1 MVPIKVRLSDFTSKK
16 KYLNL
21 QLRFLQFCEKLGG
34 PHTELD
40 QLKPNDFEIFYKEQ
54 TDYNE
59 EEYHNLSFHEFVQDQ
74 IFLISDRALLQL
86 NREVKKMDLVRK
98 DELKRFVDKKLKA
111 LENIRA
117 KIIETSKI
125 LDPTHVDSLHTQIN
139 ILIEKIDSK
148 EFEKGLILDKRI
160 KFNWHQNDLLVL
172 ISLLRE
178 NGHIDLKNTLTE
190 TGLAIDQV
198 FAFKNSKTKKYQ
210 NYSGSRHELEK
221 VKREGIMKSINRL
234 KKVFN
239 EDFFN
244 SI

>member
-1 MVPIKVRLSDFTSKK
+1 
-16 KYLNL
+16 
-21 QLRFLQFCEKLGG
+21 
-34 PHTELD
+34 
-40 QLKPNDFEIFYKEQ
+40 
-54 TDYNE
+54 
-59 EEYHNLSFHEFVQDQ
+59 
-74 IFLISDRALLQL
+74 
-86 NREVKKMDLVRK
+86 MDLVRK